1 MTPPKTVFF
10 IINLLQDVNIIRGL
24 AYLAARETDARIGFL
39 VSQSFLKRDGQKIW
53 QRELAEMA
61 QDLNA
66 QMHLFAEA
74 AEAYAV
80 LQGGSGIIFAASES
94 NLSAHREAS
103 MVFRVAPVGYL
114 RITLQH
120 GFECIG
126 FLQSRE
132 HVMGHGRNISFSSDL
147 ACSWFEAPALTSM
160 IASERSKLYVS
171 GPPTLLQSPGHHPD
185 HPPLGGGIVCEN
197 MHSVRLKASGDHKAS
212 FMDIFFDFCA
222 EQAKH
227 QRNVTLRP
235 HPGGQYVIKNN
246 VTLPENV
253 QLNNLPIYHVN
264 MAGYDYGISAP
275 STIVFDMVLAGI
287 PVGVWRDPG
296 GVMDA
301 GNYDGLT
308 EISDL
313 ESWLAFERDVRLR
326 RDMLLDR
333 QTRFLERLQMPTDP
347 QEIYR
352 RFARLMVAALSDTLA
367 APATGPD
374 LTTTQPT
381 APQKKVL
388 FIANGL
394 IPTLQLSFLKPLKQL
409 VASGAMT
416 CDLLSEQD
424 LIERFPLKI
433 ETDQARDWFVQQ
445 IASHAPD
452 LIVCCRYSGPHSEAI
467 LDYGSQNDVPVIFH
481 VDDDLLNIPLS
492 LGASK
497 YKAHNNPNRL
507 HTVRTL
513 LAGADLRYYS
523 TKNLQQRFRNQG
535 FYGPAFVG
543 NIYCAGQVLREAQ
556 PGPVGRIGYMGF
568 DHAHDFE
575 IVLPALATYLERN
588 PKVEFELFGSIPMP
602 GSLEQFGERV
612 RKVPPVRDYPAFLR
626 ALADRHWDI
635 GICPLAQT
643 PFNEVKANT
652 KWVEYTASGMAT
664 IASRGLVYDD
674 CANNG
679 RGILVDDEGW
689 LEALQTLTDNA
700 EERYAIAC
708 KAQQHLRDHFSD
720 AQLTKQVQT
729 AFARATEEHRLKRVP
744 QDRPLQGL
752 RRLLSPDENQC
763 LAEDL
768 S

>member
-1 MTPPKTVFF
+1 MTPQKTVFF

-39 VSQSFLKRDGQKIW
+39 VSHSFLKRDHQTIW

-61 QDLNA
+61 QDLGA
-66 QMHLFAEA
+66 DMHLFAEA
-74 AEAYAV
+74 AEVYAV
-80 LQGGSGIIFAASES
+80 LQGGRGMIFAASES
-94 NLSAHREAS
+94 NLSPHRESS
-103 MVFRVAPVGYL
+103 MVFRVAPSGYL
-114 RITLQH
+114 RVTLQH
-120 GFECIG
+120 GLECIG

-147 ACSWFEAPALTSM
+147 VCSWFEAPALTSM

-171 GPPTLLQSPGHHPD
+171 GPPTLLQRPGHHPD
-185 HPPLGGGIVCEN
+185 HPPQGGGIVCEN

-246 VTLPENV
+246 VALPENV

-326 RDMLLDR
+326 RDMILDR
-333 QTRFLERLQMPTDP
+333 QARFLERLQMPTNP

-352 RFARLMVAALSDTLA
+352 RFASLMVAALSDTLA
-367 APATGPD
+367 TSATGPD
-374 LTTTQPT
+374 LTVTRP
-381 APQKKVL
+381 APPKKVL

-394 IPTLQLSFLKPLKQL
+394 LPTLQLCFLKPLKPL
-409 VASGAMT
+409 VASGEMT

-424 LIERFPLKI
+424 LTERFPREHLS
-433 ETDQARDWFVQQ
+433 ETARDWFVQQ
-445 IASHAPD
+445 ISSHAPD
-452 LIVCCRYSGPHSEAI
+452 IIVCCRYSGPHSEAI
-467 LDYGSQNDVPVIFH
+467 LEYGQQNNVPVIFH
-481 VDDDLLNIPLS
+481 VDDDLLNIPRE
-492 LGASK
+492 LGEKK

-513 LAGADLRYYS
+513 LTGADLRYYS
-523 TKNLQQRFRNQG
+523 TKKLQQRFRDQG

-543 NIYCAGQVLREAQ
+543 GINCAGQILREAQ
-556 PGPVGRIGYMGF
+556 PGPVRRIGYMGF

-575 IVLPALATYLERN
+575 VALPALETYLERN
-588 PKVEFELFGSIPMP
+588 PKVTFELFGSIPMP
-602 GSLEQFGERV
+602 ERLLRFGDRIQV
-612 RKVPPVRDYPAFLR
+612 IPPVRDYASFLQ

-643 PFNEVKANT
+643 SFNEVKSNN

-664 IASRGLVYDD
+664 IASRGLIYDD
-674 CANNG
+674 CANDG
-679 RGILVDDEGW
+679 HGILVDDHGW
-689 LEALQTLTDNA
+689 LGALQTLTDKP
-700 EERYAIAC
+700 EKRYAIAQ
-708 KAQQHLRDHFSD
+708 KSQRRLQEHFSYE
-720 AQLTKQVQT
+720 QLKDQILT
-729 AFARATEEHRLKRVP
+729 AFARAETEHRGKNGVQSQPLRDLKR
-744 QDRPLQGL
+744 PLTL
-752 RRLLSPDENQC
+752 NENQC
-763 LAEDL
+763 LTEGSA
-768 S
+768 